1 MELSKERISSLAIG
15 RFDGFHLG
23 HMKLLQYLDS
33 NGAVLII
40 HRPAPQ
46 YLLPREYIPKYINI
60 PTFLYHLDEIQH
72 LTGFQFIKKLFQDFP
87 NLRKIVVGYDF
98 AFGKDRQSSATDI
111 GRLCNC
117 DVKIVDEVA
126 IDRYSIHSATIAK
139 LLKLGNIKQANRL
152 LGRNYTIFGKHIRG
166 QGLGDKNLVPTLNI
180 EFGNFHI
187 PKHGVYLTKTYLEGE
202 SYFSIS
208 FIGNRETTDN
218 QFTLESHLFKFP
230 YKNRNFGEVET
241 QFLDFIRENRKF
253 PDLESLKIAIQQD
266 IATAQKL
273 LQ

>member
-1 MELSKERISSLAIG
+1 MKLSREIISSLAIG

-23 HMKLLQYLDS
+23 HMQLLQYLDS

-40 HRPAPQ
+40 HRSAPR
-46 YLLPREYIPKYINI
+46 YLLPKEHIQRHINI
-60 PTFLYHLDEIQH
+60 PTFLYRLDEIQY
-72 LTGFQFIKKLFQDFP
+72 LTGSQFIKKLFHDFP

-98 AFGKDRQSSATDI
+98 AFGKDRKSSATDI
-111 GRLCNC
+111 GHLCNC

-126 IDRYSIHSATIAK
+126 IDGYSVHSATITK

-166 QGLGDKNLVPTLNI
+166 QGLGSKKLVPTLNI
-180 EFGNFHI
+180 EFGSFHI

-208 FIGNRETTDN
+208 FIGERKTTDN
-218 QFTLESHLFKFP
+218 QFTLESHLFNFP
-230 YKNRNFGEVET
+230 HGNRKFGEVET

-253 PDLESLKIAIQQD
+253 PDLESLKTAIQQD
-266 IATAQKL
+266 IAKAKKL